1 MTKYIKISDGTYPY
15 TFASLRRDNPGVS
28 YPRTPSDEDLAGWGV
43 AAVTEVARPAYDPAK
58 NIVEG
63 QPTESNGVWTQVWDQ
78 LDATAEQIARREADA
93 KNLAERAEIK
103 LDNFVG
109 TFIGMTPAEV
119 RAYIGAN
126 VTNLASAK
134 GVIEKLA
141 VMVLL
146 LARREFKD

>member
-78 LDATAEQIARREADA
+78 SDATAEQIARRQAQA
-93 KNLAERAEIK
+93 AASAEQSEIK
-103 LDNFVG
+103 VDGFVSA
-109 TFIGMTPAEV
+109 FINMTPAQV
-119 RAYIGAN
+119 TAHINNN

-134 GVIEKLA
+134 NVLNKLA
-141 VMVLL
+141 LIVLP
-146 LARREFKD
+146 LAKREFKD

>member
-15 TFASLRRDNPGVS
+15 TFAQLRKDNPGVS
-28 YPRTPSDEDLAGWGV
+28 YPRTPRDENLASWGV
-43 AAVTEVARPAYDPAK
+43 DVVAEVARPAYDPAK

-78 LDATAEQIARREADA
+78 PDATAEQIARRQADA
-93 KNLAERAEIK
+93 KNLAEQAEIK

-119 RAYIGAN
+119 SAYIGAN
-126 VTNLASAK
+126 VTDLASAK
-134 GVIEKLA
+134 NVLNKLA
-141 VMVLL
+141 LIVLP
-146 LARREFKD
+146 LAKREFKD